1 MRKFKFIL
9 LSVLTLLYIGP
20 AMTSCDGGIE
30 RYDIDAPDDIQQQ
43 IDSIAEE
50 KAKIDTGDTVYVTI
64 ANSIVGAEDCSTPWD
79 GATSQWFAV
88 PSNRL
93 LHIDFINHGS
103 EANNWNN
110 WNLRLADAS
119 ENKVELFVIRSD
131 AYGWGNT
138 DFALSAMEFNYG
150 ELAASAGVEDLW
162 AYFRSVMD
170 GARVEME
177 IDHSKTGNVY
187 VTATMY
193 AQNGDILV
201 EKYHQPVSATEDIYA
216 TLVCD
221 GSWFDIKNAY
231 TVTSKVQALEDFD
244 AVSISVSGMPQSLE
258 IGQTDFWGSAVATVT
273 FADGSQAVADTA
285 DITFS
290 VIPDLNTVGEKTVV
304 LSYSKTK
311 LGQAGATVLGYYTL
325 NVVNN
330 VVSIA
335 VTKMPYLDTYY
346 IFDQLEGTKLRF
358 DTCGIVVTATYADN
372 TTGVIANNVLVFD
385 SIPAVVGS
393 PEVKITYVGSTDEFT
408 TTCQINVVKG
418 TSEVGKADYSN
429 GFGATSTPD
438 VPVQAGDSVVLKGML
453 YSLSL
458 QNYHSPCVILRKAN
472 LSEYAV
478 FRMDHF
484 GWGGSWDAIK
494 DVQGKVV
501 SNWNW
506 DFFRQYLTYSLVTIT
521 VKNNGDGTAY
531 VKYDVVY
538 PNGEKHFQY
547 YTGIPI
553 DDIADLQIS
562 IVPESSYMVFF
573 E

>member
-20 AMTSCDGGIE
+20 AMTSCDGEIE
-30 RYDIDAPDDIQQQ
+30 RYNIDAPDDIQQK

-64 ANSIVGAEDCSTPWD
+64 ANSIVGAEDCSTPWN

-110 WNLRLADAS
+110 WNLRVADAS

-131 AYGWGNT
+131 AFGWGND
-138 DFALSAMEFNYG
+138 DFALSAIEHNYVK
-150 ELAASAGVEDLW
+150 LAENAGIEDIW

-231 TVTSKVQALEDFD
+231 TITSKVQALEDFD
-244 AVSISVSGMPQSLE
+244 AVSISVSGMPKSLE
-258 IGQTDFWGSAVATVT
+258 VGQTDFWGDAVATVT

-285 DITFS
+285 DVTFS
-290 VIPDLNTVGEKTVV
+290 VIPDLSSVGEKTVV

-311 LGQAGATVLGYYTL
+311 LGKSGTTVLGYYKL
-325 NVVNN
+325 NVVSN

-335 VTKMPYLDTYY
+335 VTRMPALDTYY
-346 IFDQLEGTKLRF
+346 IYDQLEGTKLRF
-358 DTCGIVVTATYADN
+358 DTCGIVVTATFEDN
-372 TTGVIANNVLVFD
+372 TTGVIDNGLLVFD
-385 SIPAVVGS
+385 SIPAAEGT
-393 PEVKITYVGSTDEFT
+393 PEVKITYVGSTNDFT
-408 TTCQINVVKG
+408 TTCKVNVLKG
-418 TSEVGKADYSN
+418 TSELGKADYTN
-429 GFGATSTPD
+429 AWWTTFTPD
-438 VPVQAGDSVVLKGML
+438 TALQAGDSVVYKAML
-453 YSLSL
+453 YSLSAENF
-458 QNYHSPCVILRKAN
+458 QSPCVILRNAA
-472 LSEYAV
+472 LVEYAV
-478 FRMDHF
+478 TRMDHF
-484 GWGGSWDAIK
+484 GWGDSFTD
-494 DVQGKVV
+494 DVLKE

-506 DFFRQYLTYSLVTIT
+506 DIFKQYLTYSVVTIT
-521 VKNNGDGTAY
+521 VKNNGDGTAN
-531 VKYDVVY
+531 VRYDVVY
-538 PNGEKHFQY
+538 PNGEKHFQSY
-547 YTGIPI
+547 AGITV
-553 DDIADLQIS
+553 DSANLQTAL
-562 IVPESSYMVFF
+562 VLQESYLVFF

>member
-9 LSVLTLLYIGP
+9 LSALTLLYIGP
-20 AMTSCDGGIE
+20 ALTSCEGGIE
-30 RYDIDAPDDIQQQ
+30 RYNIDAPDDIQQK

-64 ANSIVGAEDCSTPWD
+64 ANSIVGAEDCSTGWD

-131 AYGWGNT
+131 AYGWGNA
-138 DFALSAMEFNYG
+138 DFALSALEFNYG
-150 ELAASAGVEDLW
+150 ELASAAGIEDLW
-162 AYFRSVMD
+162 EYFRSVMD

-221 GSWFDIKNAY
+221 GSWFDVKKAY

-244 AVSISVSGMPQSLE
+244 AVSISVAGMPQSLE
-258 IGQTDFWGSAVATVT
+258 IGQSDFWGNAVATVT
-273 FADGSQAVADTA
+273 FADGSQTVADTA
-285 DITFS
+285 DITFT
-290 VIPDLNTVGEKTVV
+290 VIPDLSSVGEKTVV

-311 LGQAGATVLGYYTL
+311 LGQAGATVLGYYKL

-330 VVSIA
+330 VVSID
-335 VTKMPYLDTYY
+335 VTRMPALSTYY

-372 TTGVIANNVLVFD
+372 TTGVIANDALVFD
-385 SIPAVVGS
+385 SIPAAVGT
-393 PEVKITYVGSTDEFT
+393 PDVKITYKGSTSEFT
-408 TTCQINVVKG
+408 TTCKVNVVKG

-429 GFGATSTPD
+429 AWWTTFTPD
-438 VPVQAGDSVVLKGML
+438 VPVQAGDSVVLKAML
-453 YSLSL
+453 YSRSAE
-458 QNYHSPCVILRKAN
+458 NYHSPCVILRNAA
-472 LSEYAV
+472 LVEYAV
-478 FRMDHF
+478 SRMDHF
-484 GWGGSWDAIK
+484 GWGTSWTD
-494 DVQGKVV
+494 DVVKT

-506 DFFRQYLTYSLVTIT
+506 DFFKQYLTYSLVTIT
-521 VKNNGDGTAY
+521 VKNNGNGTADIR
-531 VKYDVVY
+531 YDVVY
-538 PNGEKHFQY
+538 PNGENHFQY
-547 YTGIPI
+547 YTNIAV
-553 DDIADLQIS
+553 DSADLQTA
-562 IVPESSYMVFF
+562 IVLESSYMVFF

>member
-1 MRKFKFIL
+1 MRKSKFIL
-9 LSVLTLLYIGP
+9 LPVLTLLYIG
-20 AMTSCDGGIE
+20 AATTSCEGGIE
-30 RYDIDAPDDIQQQ
+30 RYNIDAPDNIQQ
-43 IDSIAEE
+43 IADSIAEE

-64 ANSIVGAEDCSTPWD
+64 ANSIVGAEDCSTGWD
-79 GATSQWFAV
+79 GATSQWFTV
-88 PSNRL
+88 PANRL

-110 WNLRLADAS
+110 WNLRMADAT

-131 AYGWGNT
+131 AYGWGNG
-138 DFALSAMEFNYG
+138 DFALSAMEHNYAD
-150 ELAASAGVEDLW
+150 LAAKAGIEDIW
-162 AYFRSVMD
+162 EYFRSVMD

-201 EKYHQPVSATEDIYA
+201 EKYHQPVSATEDILA

-244 AVSISVSGMPQSLE
+244 AVSIAVTGMPQSLE
-258 IGQTDFWGSAVATVT
+258 IGQTDFWGKAVATVT

-290 VIPDLNTVGEKTVV
+290 VIPDLTTIGEKTVV

-311 LGQAGATVLGYYTL
+311 LGNAGATVIGYYKVS
-325 NVVNN
+325 VVNN
-330 VVSIA
+330 VVSIEI
-335 VTKMPYLDTYY
+335 TKMPTLSTYY

-372 TTGVIANNVLVFD
+372 SKGVIANGALVFD
-385 SIPAVVGS
+385 SIPAAVGT
-393 PEVKITYVGSTDEFT
+393 PDVKITYVGSTSESS
-408 TTCQINVVKG
+408 TTCKVNVVKG
-418 TSEVGKADYSN
+418 ISEVGKADYSN
-429 GFGATSTPD
+429 AWWTTFTPD
-438 VPVQAGDSVVLKGML
+438 TAIQAGDSVVYKAML
-453 YSLSL
+453 YSRAGE
-458 QNYHSPCVILRKAN
+458 NFHSPCVILRNAA
-472 LSEYAV
+472 LAEYAV

-484 GWGGSWDAIK
+484 GWGTSWTD
-494 DVQGKVV
+494 DVVKT

-506 DFFRQYLTYSLVTIT
+506 DTFKPNLTYSLVTIT
-521 VKNNGDGTAY
+521 VKNNGDGTAN

-538 PNGEKHFQY
+538 PNGENHFQY
-547 YTGIPI
+547 YTNITV
-553 DDIADLQIS
+553 DSADLQTA
-562 IVPESSYMVFF
+562 IVLESSYLVFF

>member
-1 MRKFKFIL
+1 MRKSKFIL
-9 LSVLTLLYIGP
+9 LPVLTLLYMG
-20 AMTSCDGGIE
+20 AATTSCEGGIE
-30 RYDIDAPDDIQQQ
+30 RYNIDAPDKIQQLA
-43 IDSIAEE
+43 DSIAEE

-64 ANSIVGAEDCSTPWD
+64 ANSIVGAEDCSTGWD
-79 GATSQWFAV
+79 GATSQWFTV
-88 PSNRL
+88 PANRL

-110 WNLRLADAS
+110 WNLRMADAT

-131 AYGWGNT
+131 AYGWGNG
-138 DFALSAMEFNYG
+138 DFALSAMEHNYA
-150 ELAASAGVEDLW
+150 ELAAKAGIEDIW
-162 AYFRSVMD
+162 EDFRSVMD

-201 EKYHQPVSATEDIYA
+201 EKYHQPVSATEDILA

-244 AVSISVSGMPQSLE
+244 AVSITVAGQPQSIE
-258 IGQTDFWGSAVATVT
+258 IGQTDFWGKAVATVT

-290 VIPDLNTVGEKTVV
+290 VIPDLNTLGEKTVV

-311 LGQAGATVLGYYTL
+311 LGNAGATVIGYYKVS
-325 NVVNN
+325 VVNN
-330 VVSIA
+330 VVSIE
-335 VTKMPYLDTYY
+335 VTKMPTLSTYY

-372 TTGVIANNVLVFD
+372 STGVISNEALIFD
-385 SIPAVVGS
+385 SIPAAVGT
-393 PEVKITYVGSTDEFT
+393 PDVKITYVGSTSESS
-408 TTCQINVVKG
+408 TTCKVNVVKG
-418 TSEVGKADYSN
+418 ISEVGKADYSN
-429 GFGATSTPD
+429 AWWTTFTRDTAL
-438 VPVQAGDSVVLKGML
+438 QAGDSVVYKAML
-453 YSLSL
+453 YSKSAE
-458 QNYHSPCVILRKAN
+458 NYHSPCVILRNAA
-472 LSEYAV
+472 LAEYV
-478 FRMDHF
+478 VTRMDHF
-484 GWGGSWDAIK
+484 GWGTSWTDAVAK
-494 DVQGKVV
+494 T

-506 DFFRQYLTYSLVTIT
+506 DTFKPNLTYSLVTIT
-521 VKNNGDGTAY
+521 VKNNGDGTAN

-538 PNGEKHFQY
+538 PNGENHFQY
-547 YTGIPI
+547 YTNIAV
-553 DDIADLQIS
+553 DSADLQTA
-562 IVPESSYMVFF
+562 IVLESSYLVFF

>member
-1 MRKFKFIL
+1 MRKSKFIL
-9 LSVLTLLYIGP
+9 LPVLTLLYIG
-20 AMTSCDGGIE
+20 AATTSCEGGIE
-30 RYDIDAPDDIQQQ
+30 RYNIDAPDNIQQ
-43 IDSIAEE
+43 IADSIAEE

-64 ANSIVGAEDCSTPWD
+64 ANSIVGAEDCSTGWD
-79 GATSQWFAV
+79 GATSQWFTV
-88 PSNRL
+88 PANRL

-110 WNLRLADAS
+110 WNLRMADAT

-131 AYGWGNT
+131 AYGWGNG
-138 DFALSAMEFNYG
+138 DFALSAMEHNYA
-150 ELAASAGVEDLW
+150 ELAAKAGIEDIW
-162 AYFRSVMD
+162 EYFRSVMD

-201 EKYHQPVSATEDIYA
+201 EKYHQPVSATEDILA

-244 AVSISVSGMPQSLE
+244 AVSIAVTGMPQSIE
-258 IGQTDFWGSAVATVT
+258 IGQTDFWGKAVATVT

-290 VIPDLNTVGEKTVV
+290 VIPDLTTIGEKTVV

-311 LGQAGATVLGYYTL
+311 LGNAGATVIGYYKVS
-325 NVVNN
+325 VVNN
-330 VVSIA
+330 VVSIE
-335 VTKMPYLDTYY
+335 VTKMPTLSTYY

-358 DTCGIVVTATYADN
+358 DTCGLVVTATYADN
-372 TTGVIANNVLVFD
+372 SKGVIANDALVFD
-385 SIPAVVGS
+385 SIPAAVGT
-393 PEVKITYVGSTDEFT
+393 PDVKITYVGSTSESS
-408 TTCQINVVKG
+408 TTCKVNVVKG
-418 TSEVGKADYSN
+418 ISEVGKADYSN
-429 GFGATSTPD
+429 AWWTTFTRDTAL
-438 VPVQAGDSVVLKGML
+438 QAGDSVVYKAML
-453 YSLSL
+453 YSKAAE
-458 QNYHSPCVILRKAN
+458 NYHSPCVILRNAA
-472 LSEYAV
+472 LAEYAV
-478 FRMDHF
+478 TRMDHY
-484 GWGGSWDAIK
+484 GWGADGWDAK
-494 DVQGKVV
+494 AVKT

-506 DFFRQYLTYSLVTIT
+506 DLFKQNLTYSLITIT
-521 VKNNGDGTAY
+521 VKNNGDGTAN

-538 PNGEKHFQY
+538 PNGENHFQY
-547 YTGIPI
+547 YTNITV
-553 DDIADLQIS
+553 DSADLQTA
-562 IVPESSYMVFF
+562 IVLESSYLVFF

>member
-1 MRKFKFIL
+1 MRKSKFIL
-9 LSVLTLLYIGP
+9 LPVLTLLYMG
-20 AMTSCDGGIE
+20 AATTSCEGGIE
-30 RYDIDAPDDIQQQ
+30 RYNIDAPDNIQQ
-43 IDSIAEE
+43 IADSIAEE

-64 ANSIVGAEDCSTPWD
+64 ANSIVGAEDCSTGWD
-79 GATSQWFAV
+79 GATSQWFTV
-88 PSNRL
+88 PANRL

-110 WNLRLADAS
+110 WNLRMADAT

-131 AYGWGNT
+131 AYGWGNG
-138 DFALSAMEFNYG
+138 DFALSAMEHNYA
-150 ELAASAGVEDLW
+150 ELAAKAGIEDIW
-162 AYFRSVMD
+162 EYFRSVMD

-201 EKYHQPVSATEDIYA
+201 EKYHQPVSATEDILA

-244 AVSISVSGMPQSLE
+244 AVSITVAGQPQSIE
-258 IGQTDFWGSAVATVT
+258 IGQTDFWGKAVATVT

-290 VIPDLNTVGEKTVV
+290 VIPDLTTIGEKTVV

-311 LGQAGATVLGYYTL
+311 LGNAGATVIGYYKVS
-325 NVVNN
+325 VVNN
-330 VVSIA
+330 VVSIE
-335 VTKMPYLDTYY
+335 VTKMPTLSTYY

-372 TTGVIANNVLVFD
+372 STGVISNEALIFD
-385 SIPAVVGS
+385 SIPAAVGT
-393 PEVKITYVGSTDEFT
+393 PDVKITYVGSTSESS
-408 TTCQINVVKG
+408 TTCKVNVVKG
-418 TSEVGKADYSN
+418 ISEVGKADYSN
-429 GFGATSTPD
+429 AWWTTFTRDTAL
-438 VPVQAGDSVVLKGML
+438 QAGDSVVYKAML
-453 YSLSL
+453 YSKAAE
-458 QNYHSPCVILRKAN
+458 NYHSPCVILRNAA
-472 LSEYAV
+472 LAEYV
-478 FRMDHF
+478 VTRMDHF
-484 GWGGSWDAIK
+484 GWGTSWNDAVAK
-494 DVQGKVV
+494 T

-506 DFFRQYLTYSLVTIT
+506 DFFKQNLTYSFVTIT
-521 VKNNGDGTAY
+521 VKNNGDNTADI
-531 VKYDVVY
+531 KYDVVY
-538 PNGEKHFQY
+538 PNGENHFQY
-547 YTGIPI
+547 YTNITV
-553 DDIADLQIS
+553 DSADLQTA
-562 IVPESSYMVFF
+562 IVLESSYLVFF

>member
-9 LSVLTLLYIGP
+9 LSVFTLLYIGL
-20 AMTSCDGGIE
+20 ALTGCDGEIE
-30 RYDIDAPDDIQQQ
+30 RYEIDAPKDIQQK

-50 KAKIDTGDTVYVTI
+50 KAKIDTGDTVYITI
-64 ANSIVGAEDCSTPWD
+64 ANSIVGAEDCSTGWN

-103 EANNWNN
+103 EVNNWNN
-110 WNLRLADAS
+110 WNLRVADAS
-119 ENKVELFVIRSD
+119 ENKVELFVLRSD
-131 AYGWGNT
+131 AYGLGG
-138 DFALSAMEFNYG
+138 AVLSAIENNYADCAT
-150 ELAASAGVEDLW
+150 AAGYEDMW
-162 AYFRSVMD
+162 EYFRSVMD

-187 VTATMY
+187 ITATMHT
-193 AQNGDILV
+193 ASGSILV
-201 EKYHQPVSATEDIYA
+201 EKYHHQVSATEDIFA

-221 GSWFDIKNAY
+221 GSWFDVQNAY
-231 TVTSKVQALEDFD
+231 TVTSKVQALEDFN
-244 AVSISVSGMPQSLE
+244 AVSISVTGMPKLLE
-258 IGQTDFWGSAVATVT
+258 IGQTNYWGNSVATVT

-285 DITFS
+285 DVTFS

-311 LGQAGATVLGYYTL
+311 LGKAGATVLGYYTL

-335 VTKMPYLDTYY
+335 VTKKPNIDTYY

-385 SIPAVVGS
+385 SIPAVVGT

>member
-1 MRKFKFIL
+1 
-9 LSVLTLLYIGP
+9 
-20 AMTSCDGGIE
+20 
-30 RYDIDAPDDIQQQ
+30 
-43 IDSIAEE
+43 
-50 KAKIDTGDTVYVTI
+50 
-64 ANSIVGAEDCSTPWD
+64 
-79 GATSQWFAV
+79 
-88 PSNRL
+88 
-93 LHIDFINHGS
+93 
-103 EANNWNN
+103 
-110 WNLRLADAS
+110 
-119 ENKVELFVIRSD
+119 
-131 AYGWGNT
+131 
-138 DFALSAMEFNYG
+138 
-150 ELAASAGVEDLW
+150 
-162 AYFRSVMD
+162 
-170 GARVEME
+170 
-177 IDHSKTGNVY
+177 
-187 VTATMY
+187 MY

-244 AVSISVSGMPQSLE
+244 AVSISVAGMPQSLE

-372 TTGVIANNVLVFD
+372 TTGVIANNALVFD
-385 SIPAVVGS
+385 SIPATVGT
-393 PEVKITYVGSTDEFT
+393 PEVKITYVGSTNEFT
-408 TTCQINVVKG
+408 TTCQVNVVKG

-429 GFGATSTPD
+429 GWWTTFTPD
-438 VPVQAGDSVVLKGML
+438 VPVLAGDSVVLKAML
-453 YSLSL
+453 YSRSAE
-458 QNYHSPCVILRKAN
+458 NYHSPCVILRNAA
-472 LSEYAV
+472 LVEYAV
-478 FRMDHF
+478 TRMDHF
-484 GWGGSWDAIK
+484 GWGADGWDANALK
-494 DVQGKVV
+494 T

-521 VKNNGDGTAY
+521 VKNNGNGTADIR
-531 VKYDVVY
+531 YDVVY
-538 PNGEKHFQY
+538 PNGENHFQY
-547 YTGIPI
+547 YTNIAV
-553 DDIADLQIS
+553 DSADLQTA
-562 IVPESSYMVFF
+562 IVLESSYMVFF

>member
-1 MRKFKFIL
+1 MRKIKIIL

-20 AMTSCDGGIE
+20 ALTSCEGEIE
-30 RYDIDAPDDIQQQ
+30 RYDIEAPDDIQQK
-43 IDSIAEE
+43 IDSISEE

-131 AYGWGNT
+131 AYGWGNA
-138 DFALSAMEFNYG
+138 DFALSAMEQNYG
-150 ELAASAGVEDLW
+150 ELAAKAEIEDMW
-162 AYFRSVMD
+162 EYFRSVMD

-385 SIPAVVGS
+385 SIPAVEGT

-478 FRMDHF
+478 FRMDNF

-573 E
+573 

>member
-1 MRKFKFIL
+1 MRKIKFIL

-20 AMTSCDGGIE
+20 AMTSCEGEIE
-30 RYDIDAPDDIQQQ
+30 RYDIEAPDDIQQQ

-50 KAKIDTGDTVYVTI
+50 KAKVDTGDTVYVTI
-64 ANSIVGAEDCSTPWD
+64 ANSIVGAEDCSTGWD

-93 LHIDFINHGS
+93 LHIDFVNHGS

-110 WNLRLADAS
+110 WNLRVADAS

-131 AYGWGNT
+131 AYGWGNS
-138 DFALSAMEFNYG
+138 DFALSAMEQNYG
-150 ELAASAGVEDLW
+150 ELAANAGVEDMW
-162 AYFRSVMD
+162 EYFRSVMD

-221 GSWFDIKNAY
+221 GSWFDVKNAY

-244 AVSISVSGMPQSLE
+244 AVSISVAGMPQSIE
-258 IGQTDFWGSAVATVT
+258 IGQTDFWSNAVATVT

-311 LGQAGATVLGYYTL
+311 LGNSGTTVLGYYKI

-330 VVSIA
+330 VVSIE
-335 VTKMPYLDTYY
+335 VTKTPTLSTYY

-358 DTCGIVVTATYADN
+358 DTCGLVVTATYADN
-372 TTGVIANNVLVFD
+372 TTGVIANDALVFD
-385 SIPAVVGS
+385 SIPATVGTQDVV
-393 PEVKITYVGSTDEFT
+393 ITYVGSTNEYT
-408 TTCQINVVKG
+408 TNCKVNVVKG
-418 TSEVGKADYSN
+418 ISEVGNADYSN
-429 GFGATSTPD
+429 AWWTTFTPD
-438 VPVQAGDSVVLKGML
+438 TAIQAGDSVVYKAML
-453 YSLSL
+453 YSKSAE
-458 QNYHSPCVILRKAN
+458 NYHSPCVILRNAA
-472 LSEYAV
+472 LAEYAV
-478 FRMDHF
+478 TRMDHY
-484 GWGGSWDAIK
+484 GWGADGWDAK
-494 DVQGKVV
+494 AVKT

-506 DFFRQYLTYSLVTIT
+506 DFFRQNLTYSLITIT
-521 VKNNGDGTAY
+521 VKNNGDGTAN

-547 YTGIPI
+547 YTNITV
-553 DDIADLQIS
+553 DSADLQTA
-562 IVPESSYMVFF
+562 IVLESSYLVFF